1 MKRDSRPRPRGLE
14 NRFRKHRFRNQRG
27 FTLVELLIALLALTV
42 GLLAA
47 GVLQLFSIRG
57 NFMSGNASAALTLAA
72 ERMED
77 LMTRS
82 PNDPLLADVR
92 PFNNQNLSSLADFDF
107 EERLNEKG
115 QPASEGFYRR
125 IWNVADNSPE
135 PPLKTITVIVT
146 WEGNGHP
153 VTLTCIR

>member
-1 MKRDSRPRPRGLE
+1 MTAGDRLTNRG
-14 NRFRKHRFRNQRG
+14 G

-47 GVLQLFSIRG
+47 GALQLFSIRG
-57 NFMSGNASAALTLAA
+57 NFMSGNASAALTFAT

-82 PNDPLLADVR
+82 PNDPLLSDLQ
-92 PFNNQNLSSLADFDF
+92 PFNNQNLSSLTDVDF

-115 QPASEGFYRR
+115 QAASGGFYRR
-125 IWNVADNSPE
+125 IWNVADNSPV

-146 WEGNGHP
+146 WNGNSHP
-153 VTLTCIR
+153 IALTCIR

>member
-1 MKRDSRPRPRGLE
+1 MRVGRKLQPAAAG
-14 NRFRKHRFRNQRG
+14 NRLRNQAG

-47 GVLQLFSIRG
+47 GALQLFSIRG
-57 NFMSGNASAALTLAA
+57 NFMSGNTSAALTFAA

-77 LMTRS
+77 LLNRS
-82 PNDPLLADVR
+82 PNDPLLADVK
-92 PFNNQNLSSLADFDF
+92 PFNNHNMTSLADFDF

-115 QPASEGFYRR
+115 QVVSGGFYRR
-125 IWNVADNSPE
+125 TWNVADNSPI

-146 WEGNGHP
+146 WDGNGHP
-153 VTLTCIR
+153 VFLTCIR

>member
-1 MKRDSRPRPRGLE
+1 MKIGRRLRPKTAE
-14 NRFRKHRFRNQRG
+14 NCFRNQRG

-57 NFMSGNASAALTLAA
+57 NFMSGNASAALTFAT

-77 LMTRS
+77 LMIRA
-82 PNDPLLADVR
+82 PNDHLLADVH
-92 PFNNQNLSSLADFDF
+92 PFNNQNLSSLTDFDF

-115 QPASEGFYRR
+115 QSASDGFYRR

-135 PPLKTITVIVT
+135 PHLKTITVIVT

-153 VTLTCIR
+153 VALTCIR

>member
-1 MKRDSRPRPRGLE
+1 MKIGRRRQPVAAWNRLRNRG
-14 NRFRKHRFRNQRG
+14 G

-47 GVLQLFSIRG
+47 GALQLFSIRG
-57 NFMSGNASAALTLAA
+57 NFMSGNTSAALTFAT

-82 PNDPLLADVR
+82 PNDPLLADVQ
-92 PFNNQNLSSLADFDF
+92 PLNNHNLSSLTDFDF

-115 QPASEGFYRR
+115 QVSLGGFYRR
-125 IWNVADNSPE
+125 IWNVADNSPV

-153 VTLTCIR
+153 VALTCIR

>member
-1 MKRDSRPRPRGLE
+1 MSIGRRTRPRAEGNLIEDRC
-14 NRFRKHRFRNQRG
+14 G

-47 GVLQLFSIRG
+47 GALQLFSIRG
-57 NFMSGNASAALTLAA
+57 NFLSANASAALTFAT

-77 LMTRS
+77 LLTRS
-82 PNDPLLADVR
+82 PDDPLLADLQ
-92 PFNNQNLSSLADFDF
+92 PSNNHDLSSLTDFDF

-115 QPASEGFYRR
+115 QVVSGGFYRR
-125 IWNVADNSPE
+125 VWNVADNSPT

-146 WEGNGHP
+146 WDSNSHP
-153 VTLTCIR
+153 ITLTCIR